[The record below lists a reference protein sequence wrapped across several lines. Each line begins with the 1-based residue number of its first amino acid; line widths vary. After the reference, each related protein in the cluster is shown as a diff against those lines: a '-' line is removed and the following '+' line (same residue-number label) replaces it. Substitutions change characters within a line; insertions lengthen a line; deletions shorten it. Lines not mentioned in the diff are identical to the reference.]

1 MLELWEVG
9 KSFVGIAH
17 ALSKE
22 MEGNIA
28 KQGGRIIVNIELVGT
43 TSRMVLLTVS
53 RASKATC
60 GKPHTL
66 ISCIFHAQE
75 REDDLNPLGKPQ

>member
-1 MLELWEVG
+1 
-9 KSFVGIAH
+9 
-17 ALSKE
+17 
-22 MEGNIA
+22 MEESIA

-43 TSRMVLLTVS
+43 TSRMVLLAALS
-53 RASKATC
+53 ASVATC

-66 ISCIFHAQE
+66 ISCIFHAKE